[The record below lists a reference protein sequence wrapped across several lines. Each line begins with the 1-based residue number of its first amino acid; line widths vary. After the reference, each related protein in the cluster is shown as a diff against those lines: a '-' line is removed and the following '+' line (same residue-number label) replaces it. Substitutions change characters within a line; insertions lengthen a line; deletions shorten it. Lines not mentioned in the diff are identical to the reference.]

1 MGTGKP
7 FDLDNRIQSHRRS
20 AAGGYGSGYTCPIC
34 GDRFQA
40 WPKAW
45 NHAKDAHQGFIEDLG
60 GTEEL
65 EAKKRFQATREYV
78 FIL

>member
-1 MGTGKP
+1 MSKP
-7 FDLDNRIQSHRRS
+7 FDLDTRIQDLRRS
-20 AAGGYGSGYTCPIC
+20 TAGGYGHGYTCPIC
-34 GDRFQA
+34 GNCFKA

-45 NHAKDAHQGFIEDLG
+45 NHAKEAHQDFIEDLG

-65 EAKKRFQATREYV
+65 EAKKKFQAAKEYV